1 MPRTATAP
9 SLIRNVLSNWFV
21 LGTGVAY
28 TLFITPVFV
37 RALGQEQYGVWSF
50 LNGLLAY
57 SDVLYFGLGSAFVK
71 YVAECRAQ
79 NDQAGVNRLASIVT
93 IIYTALGAFCLLV
106 ALGLSGFV
114 TQVFAEPLSPDVAR
128 AAAITCMLL
137 GLQLFFVFVGS
148 AFVGLLSGYE
158 RYDLAGAVYLVGV
171 LIRFVATPLLV
182 RPGHE
187 PLLTM
192 AVLSTAVGGLSV
204 AMLVVVSFR
213 TVPGLALRLLRPTAA
228 ELARLYGF
236 GLQSFFIIFAV
247 KLISYTDTTVIGIT
261 LGAASVALY
270 TLPLQLLEYARAAVT
285 GFSGV
290 FLPRLAGL
298 AAQKDHAALR
308 DAYLSS
314 MRFACVLSGW
324 MVASMIV
331 LGPAFLNRWVGAD
344 FGTPVQ
350 MVLLWL
356 AVATFG
362 QVVSTQ
368 VPLPFYQ
375 ALHIVAVPA
384 AVLTLEA
391 AINLGL
397 SLWLAP
403 RIGIVGVAVATVVPA
418 LLVSSVVLPP
428 YLCRRL
434 ELRLRTLYVTSVLPG
449 LVAAALTLALYW
461 LSGLVIHAESY
472 VAIAARAALTL
483 PVPLG
488 VFAAALPVHERQ
500 ALWHRFAPARGQA

>member
-1 MPRTATAP
+1 MTSTATAP

-21 LGTGVAY
+21 LAVGVAY
-28 TLFITPVFV
+28 TLFITPIIV

-57 SDVLYFGLGSAFVK
+57 SDVLYFGLGAAFVK

-79 NDQAGVNRLASIVT
+79 GDQAGVNRLASVVT
-93 IIYTALGAFCLLV
+93 LIYGALGGLCLLV
-106 ALGLSGFV
+106 ALGLSAFV
-114 TQVFAEPLSPDVAR
+114 APVFAQPLSPEVAR
-128 AAAITCMLL
+128 AATLTCVLL
-137 GLQLFFVFVGS
+137 GAQLFFVFVGS

-158 RYDLAGAVYLVGV
+158 RYDLANAVYLVGV
-171 LIRFVATPLLV
+171 VIRFVATPLLV
-182 RPGHE
+182 REGHE
-187 PLLTM
+187 PLITL
-192 AVLSTAVGGLSV
+192 AVLSSAVAGLGV
-204 AMLVVVSFR
+204 LLLAIVSFR
-213 TVPGLALRLLRPTAA
+213 VVPGFALRLLRPTGA

-247 KLISYTDTTVIGIT
+247 KLISYTDTTVIGVT

-270 TLPLQLLEYARAAVT
+270 TLPLQLVEYARAAVT

-308 DAYLSS
+308 EAYLSS

-331 LGPAFLNRWVGAD
+331 LGPAFLNRWVGPD

-356 AVATFG
+356 AVAAFG
-362 QVVSTQ
+362 QVISTQ

-403 RIGIVGVAVATVVPA
+403 RLGIVGVAVATVVPA
-418 LLVSSVVLPP
+418 LLVSGVVLPP
-428 YLCRRL
+428 YLCKRL
-434 ELRLRTLYVTSVLPG
+434 ELRLRTLCVTSVVPG
-449 LVAAALTLALYW
+449 LVAAVLTLALYW

-472 VAIAARAALTL
+472 LAIATRAVLTL

-488 VFAAALPVHERQ
+488 VFAASLPVHERA
-500 ALWHRFAPARGQA
+500 ALRQRLVPARGRA